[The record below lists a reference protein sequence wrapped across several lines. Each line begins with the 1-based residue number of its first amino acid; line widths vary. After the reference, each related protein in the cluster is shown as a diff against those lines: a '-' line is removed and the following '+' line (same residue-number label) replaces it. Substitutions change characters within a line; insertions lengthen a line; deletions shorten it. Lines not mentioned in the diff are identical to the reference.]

1 MARHDR
7 KGTIII
13 FSTGGTITM
22 RPQGEARG
30 VVPSDD
36 FDRLFA
42 ELKHGIKGVGLK
54 PVLWSNLPSP
64 HMTPEHMF
72 RLAKDV
78 DKALASA
85 SVRGAVVLHGTDV
98 LVESAYMADLT
109 IRSSKPAVFTGS
121 MRYYSET
128 GFDGVRNLL
137 NGIKACL
144 LPLPPETGVV
154 LLMTDRIFSAR
165 EVIKVHSLNIDAF
178 EAPEAGPVAYVAG
191 DDVRLTRTLSATPAS
206 KRPLIPTRRI
216 EPNVAMISSYTGMD
230 GTLVDHLLD
239 QGIGG
244 LVIEG
249 FGAGNVPPGVV
260 PSLEKAIRRNIPVV
274 LTTHCPEGGVWP
286 MYAYPGGGADLAKRG
301 VILGGRLSGS
311 KARIKLMV
319 ALGATR
325 DMEKIRQIFERTA

>member
-1 MARHDR
+1 MPRPEK
-7 KGTIII
+7 KGSILI

-22 RPQGEARG
+22 RPRAGNHG

-42 ELKHGIKGVGLK
+42 ELKPRIKDVDFK
-54 PVLWSNLPSP
+54 PVLWANLPSP

-78 DKALASA
+78 DKALSA
-85 SVRGAVVLHGTDV
+85 PSARGAVILHGTDV
-98 LVESAYMADLT
+98 LVESAYMAELT
-109 IRSSKPAVFTGS
+109 IKSSKPVVFTGS
-121 MRYYSET
+121 MRFYSET
-128 GFDGVRNLL
+128 GFDGIRNLL
-137 NGIKACL
+137 NGINACL
-144 LPLPPETGVV
+144 LPLPAGTGVV

-165 EVIKVHSLNIDAF
+165 EVVKIHSMNIDAF
-178 EAPEAGPVAYVAG
+178 EAPESGPVAYVAG
-191 DDVRLTRTLSATPAS
+191 DVVRLTRARSSSPAL

-216 EPNVAMISSYTGMD
+216 EPNVPMLSCYTGMD
-230 GTLVDHLLD
+230 GAIVDHLLER
-239 QGIGG
+239 GIAG

-249 FGAGNVPPGVV
+249 FGAGNVPPGIV
-260 PSLEKAIRRNIPVV
+260 PSLDEAIRRNIPVV

-325 DMEKIRQIFERTA
+325 DIRKIRRIFERTP